1 MQNARK
7 RNCAPRRGDKPTVV
21 RLFMAV
27 PHDSRLTAEALLRQC
42 MEGCGVA
49 LCGGIVDMARTPEQN
64 NAIITGSIPKQLLLF
79 FFPIWLGTLFQ
90 QLYNTVDTL
99 IVGNFVGT
107 EALAAVGATG
117 SFVQLLVGIFVGL
130 CSGAGVIVAQSFGA
144 GKYEEVDR
152 QVHTALALAITG
164 GLVLTVAGLVI
175 SRPVLRLMQTPDD
188 IVNMATE
195 YLQIY
200 FLGMVPQMVY
210 NMGTNILRAVGDSKR
225 PLYFL
230 IVASLVNIVLDV
242 VLVAVIPLGVI
253 GAAIATV
260 ASQVVSAVLTV
271 RCIHGSQGMPW
282 HLQMKNI
289 RMEHSVL
296 MAIFRIG
303 LPGAAQSALYSVS
316 NMTIQSAVN
325 GFGTV
330 AVAAWSVYG
339 KIDFLFWMTVSS
351 FGIAITTFAG
361 QNFGARQ
368 YDRVRRGT
376 RTCLGMTAGTTL
388 CISLVLYP
396 MAELLFRLFSSD
408 DAVVAQGVQMMH
420 YLVPVYMTYICI
432 EIFSGALRG
441 CGDVRVPTIITVFAV
456 CVMRI
461 VWLAVALPLRHEIS
475 VVEFSYPLTWIT
487 ASVLFALYY
496 GRGKWMERC
505 IAAQQNKK
513 QG

>member
-1 MQNARK
+1 
-7 RNCAPRRGDKPTVV
+7 
-21 RLFMAV
+21 
-27 PHDSRLTAEALLRQC
+27 
-42 MEGCGVA
+42 
-49 LCGGIVDMARTPEQN
+49 MARTPEQN
-64 NAIITGSIPKQLLLF
+64 NAIITGSIPRQLLLF
-79 FFPIWLGTLFQ
+79 FFPIWLGTMFQ

-107 EALAAVGATG
+107 QALAAVGATS
-117 SFVQLLVGIFVGL
+117 SFVQLLVGLFVGL
-130 CSGAGVIVAQSFGA
+130 CSGAGVIIAQSFGA
-144 GKYEEVDR
+144 RDHDEVNR
-152 QVHTALALAITG
+152 QVHTALALAIAG
-164 GLVLTVAGLVI
+164 GAALTVIGLLI
-175 SRPVLRLMQTPDD
+175 SRPVLRLMQTPDE
-188 IVNMATE
+188 IVGMASE

-200 FLGMVPQMVY
+200 FLGMIPQMIY

-230 IVASLVNIVLDV
+230 IVASIVNIVLDI
-242 VLVAVIPLGVI
+242 VLVAVIPLGVA

-282 HLQMKNI
+282 HLQLKNI
-289 RMEHSVL
+289 RIERSVL
-296 MAIFRIG
+296 LAICRIG
-303 LPGAAQSALYSVS
+303 LPGAAQSALYSIS
-316 NMTIQSAVN
+316 NMTIQSAIN

-351 FGIAITTFAG
+351 FGIA
-361 QNFGARQ
+361 
-368 YDRVRRGT
+368 V
-376 RTCLGMTAGTTL
+376 TAGTTL
-388 CISLVLYP
+388 CISLALYP
-396 MAELLFRLFSSD
+396 LAQLLFRLFSSD

-456 CVMRI
+456 CIMRI
-461 VWLAVALPLRHEIS
+461 VWLAVALPFKHELS

-487 ASVLFALYY
+487 ATVLFAIYY
-496 GRGKWMERC
+496 AKGGWMQRC
-505 IAAQQNKK
+505 IAAQNAKT